1 MPYKLINAII
11 NVRTDAM
18 NIEEGVFKCLQQKA
32 KVIRVA
38 GTCLATRLHKV
49 EEEERGK
56 AT

>member
-18 NIEEGVFKCLQQKA
+18 NIEEGVLKCLQQKA